1 MESNLVISAKENQES
16 SKKGLSL
23 IFLIWPFLAGIIAMR
38 NFGIKN
44 SRRILLFVFTYF
56 GYVINF
62 GRESMDGATHRN
74 TFIAY
79 SKIDTDTFFKLLNL
93 IFLRQS
99 EKGELDFYLVI
110 TNFLVSRFTDS
121 YQVLYMLHGFVF
133 AFFMLK
139 VMEMVFDE
147 FGGML
152 DNNAKFLFVLLWFI
166 LPINNVHAIRFP
178 IATWIY
184 VYGAYQY
191 IRTEN
196 RKWFWYCGLACLV
209 HFSFLFATL
218 ILAAYSLLGNRN
230 LAYFSLL
237 LVSFIFPSLL
247 LSFLSGF
254 DSKELGEG
262 VAHKVNAY
270 SNEDYIKSRN
280 DDIASRNWY
289 SRLRI
294 PMLQYSLYYAVFK
307 SGFLDR
313 FSLLKDRTQQ
323 NLFSFLI
330 LFLAMVQFGFAVDS
344 LGRRFILV
352 WFIFAL
358 IFLVRCCCLNPIK
371 SYRIIA
377 FVVAFPALVWI
388 IVQIRVSLDT
398 TTWMFYL
405 GNPITSF
412 FIKLDTILK

>member
-1 MESNLVISAKENQES
+1 
-16 SKKGLSL
+16 
-23 IFLIWPFLAGIIAMR
+23 MR
-38 NFGIKN
+38 NFGLKN

-56 GYVINF
+56 GYAINF

-79 SKIDTDTFFKLLNL
+79 SKIDTDTFVKLVNL

-99 EKGELDFYLVI
+99 ENGELDFYLIV
-110 TNFLVSRFTDS
+110 TNFIVSRVTDS
-121 YQVLYMLHGFVF
+121 YQVFFMLHAFVF

-139 VMEMVFDE
+139 VMALIFDE
-147 FGGML
+147 FSHVF

-166 LPINNVHAIRFP
+166 LPINNVQAIRFP
-178 IATWIY
+178 IATWIF
-184 VYGAYQY
+184 VYGGYQY

-196 RKWFWYCGLACLV
+196 RRMLWYCVLACLV

-218 ILAAYSLLGNRN
+218 IIAAYSLLGNRN
-230 LAYFSLL
+230 LLYFGLL
-237 LVSFIFPSLL
+237 LTSIIFPNFL

-254 DSKELGEG
+254 NTKQLGEG

-270 SNEDYIKSRN
+270 SNEDYIKYRN
-280 DDIASRNWY
+280 ENIESRNWY

-294 PMLQYSLYYAVFK
+294 PMLQYTLNFAVFK
-307 SGFLDR
+307 LGYLDR
-313 FSLLKDRTQQ
+313 FSMFKDRTQQ

-330 LFLAMVQFGFAVDS
+330 LFLAMVQFGFSVDS
-344 LGRRFILV
+344 LGRRFIIV

-358 IFLVRCCCLNPIK
+358 IFLIRSCCLNPIK
-371 SYRIIA
+371 SYRNVIFIL
-377 FVVAFPALVWI
+377 VFPALVWI
-388 IVQIRVSLDT
+388 LVQIRVSLDVT
-398 TTWMFYL
+398 TLMFYL

-412 FIKLDTILK
+412 FVKLETILK